1 MKYHS
6 DINNIH
12 FKFILIT
19 LFILRNLLTKIITFW
34 NNIFINN
41 AIPQA
46 ALLKVKLILLIFML
60 ILVYAK
66 MFKSNFKK

>member
-46 ALLKVKLILLIFML
+46 ALLKVKLTLLILML

-66 MFKSNFKK
+66 NV